1 MTQKESPSSANQ
13 DATTGSAEDL
23 LPLAKRLFASVRAFL
38 GARLSIVDNA
48 KPTETIQGIERDIE
62 FKGFTIWI
70 LIVAIVI
77 ASVGLNANST
87 AVVIGAMLISPL
99 MGPIMGIGLSVG
111 INDFTMLKR
120 GLRNLGI
127 AVGVSI
133 VTSTLFFMIIPIE
146 EASSELLARTR
157 PDIRDVFI
165 AFFGG
170 LAGILAGSRREK
182 SNVIP
187 GVAIATALM
196 PPLCTAGFGL
206 ATGQFKFFLGA
217 AYLFLINAFFIA
229 LATVIVVRYL
239 RFPVKTFVNEA
250 TQTRT
255 KRLLA
260 LTVVVM
266 IIPASVIF
274 YQVVIETIAKRNIE
288 AFIIENI
295 EPYDESEIVKKEI
308 ILTDSVHYVNLVMFG
323 EPIPAKTV
331 QNWQKELATKVD
343 KGRLRIF
350 QGTDKEALPE
360 VTRLVEMY
368 TSTQEDITNK
378 EDLIIKLQETIKRY
392 EDAVIPNGILKE
404 IKINYP
410 EVASV
415 RMGRMIYTNY
425 REQETEAHPSFYV
438 LWEPKTPDSMIP
450 VRSEQLQ
457 QWLATRF
464 QADSVI
470 VASLG
475 KDTTTTNLI
484 ETENP

>member
-1 MTQKESPSSANQ
+1 MAKNKP
-13 DATTGSAEDL
+13 TTDPELESAEEVIDS
-23 LPLAKRLFASVRAFL
+23 AKGFWKSIQSFFKE
-38 GARLSIVDNA
+38 RLSIKDNA
-48 KPTETIQGIERDIE
+48 KPAETIEGIERDIE
-62 FKGFTIWI
+62 FKGFNIWI

-111 INDFTMLKR
+111 INDFSMLKR

-127 AVGVSI
+127 AISVSI
-133 VTSTLFFMIIPIE
+133 VTSTLFFFLIPINDVT
-146 EASSELLARTR
+146 SELFARTR

-165 AFFGG
+165 ALFGG

-206 ATGQFKFFLGA
+206 ATGQFKYFFGA

-239 RFPVKTFVNEA
+239 RFPVKTFVDRA
-250 TQTRT
+250 TESRA
-255 KRLLA
+255 KRLLV
-260 LTVVVM
+260 LTVLVM
-266 IIPASVIF
+266 IIPASIIF
-274 YQVVIETIAKRNIE
+274 YQVVVETIAKRNIE
-288 AFIIENI
+288 EFITENI
-295 EPYDESEIVKKEI
+295 EPYDDSEIVKKDI
-308 ILTDSVHYVNLVMFG
+308 LLTDSVHYVNLVMFG
-323 EPIPAKTV
+323 DPIPAKTI
-331 QNWQKELATKVD
+331 QNWQKELTTKVK

-360 VTRLVEMY
+360 VTKLVDMY
-368 TSTQEDITNK
+368 TSTQEDIASK
-378 EDLIIKLQETIKRY
+378 EELIIKLQETIKLY
-392 EDAVIPNGILKE
+392 EEAVMPNELLKE
-404 IKINYP
+404 IKVNYP

-425 REQETEAHPSFYV
+425 KQQETKANPSFYV
-438 LWEPKTPDSMIP
+438 LWESSIADSLIP
-450 VRSEQLQ
+450 NRTAQLQ
-457 QWLATRF
+457 QWLAIRF

-470 VASLG
+470 VSSLG
-475 KDTTTTNLI
+475 KEKI
-484 ETENP
+484 PVQTESVNVQQ